1 ITCSGYFLFK
11 MLPHVHR
18 SVAKIGL
25 MLLSG
30 LLVYAG
36 GMQLY
41 HVWSQVQVA
50 HVESRLEWQKVSTAA
65 QLRQVLVKHPAH
77 PVVIDV
83 YADWCVA
90 CQPIEKDVIPRSDV
104 QTALQNV
111 VRRSEEHTSELQSR

>member
-1 ITCSGYFLFK
+1 MVLITCSGYFLFK

-18 SVAKIGL
+18 SVSKIVL

-65 QLRQVLVKHPAH
+65 QL
-77 PVVIDV
+77 
-83 YADWCVA
+83 
-90 CQPIEKDVIPRSDV
+90 
-104 QTALQNV
+104 QTAISQ
-111 VRRSEEHTSELQSR
+111 TSRTAGSD